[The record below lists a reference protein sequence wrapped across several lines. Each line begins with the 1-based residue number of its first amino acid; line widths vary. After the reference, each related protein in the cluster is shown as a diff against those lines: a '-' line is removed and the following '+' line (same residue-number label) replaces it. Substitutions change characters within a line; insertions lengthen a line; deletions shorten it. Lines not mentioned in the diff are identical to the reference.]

1 MNRQQRRAN
10 GIKGNVRTYTL
21 TDVQIKEI
29 KASAA
34 KEAIEVS
41 VKAMLGLP
49 LIVLRDD
56 FGFGKQRLE
65 RFEDRLIQQ
74 FRCFDEGYIDLET
87 LKKSSSRR
95 QGQRYCDERRVGIV
109 DIREDE
115 ADGKEKAPGYDLG
128 RLRDIK
134 K

>member
-65 RFEDRLIQQ
+65 RFEDRLILL
-74 FRCFDEGYIDLET
+74 FRCFDEGYFDLVT
-87 LKKSSSRR
+87 LKKVIEHET
-95 QGQRYCDERRVGIV
+95 GAEV
-109 DIREDE
+109 
-115 ADGKEKAPGYDLG
+115 L
-128 RLRDIK
+128 
-134 K
+134 

>member
-10 GIKGNVRTYTL
+10 GIKENVSTYTL
-21 TDVQIKEI
+21 TDAQIKEI

-87 LKKSSSRR
+87 LKKVIE
-95 QGQRYCDERRVGIV
+95 QETGAEV
-109 DIREDE
+109 
-115 ADGKEKAPGYDLG
+115 L
-128 RLRDIK
+128 
-134 K
+134 

>member
-10 GIKGNVRTYTL
+10 GIKGNVKTYTL
-21 TDVQIKEI
+21 TDAQIKEI

-34 KEAIEVS
+34 KEAIEVA

-87 LKKSSSRR
+87 LKKVIE
-95 QGQRYCDERRVGIV
+95 QETGAEV
-109 DIREDE
+109 
-115 ADGKEKAPGYDLG
+115 L
-128 RLRDIK
+128 
-134 K
+134 

>member
-41 VKAMLGLP
+41 VKALLGLP

-87 LKKSSSRR
+87 LKKVIE
-95 QGQRYCDERRVGIV
+95 QETGAEV
-109 DIREDE
+109 
-115 ADGKEKAPGYDLG
+115 L
-128 RLRDIK
+128 
-134 K
+134 

>member
-41 VKAMLGLP
+41 VK
-49 LIVLRDD
+49 
-56 FGFGKQRLE
+56 
-65 RFEDRLIQQ
+65 
-74 FRCFDEGYIDLET
+74 GY
-87 LKKSSSRR
+87 
-95 QGQRYCDERRVGIV
+95 VGTA
-109 DIREDE
+109 
-115 ADGKEKAPGYDLG
+115 ADSPAG
-128 RLRDIK
+128 
-134 K
+134 

>member
-65 RFEDRLIQQ
+65 RFEGRLIQQ
-74 FRCFDEGYIDLET
+74 FKCFDEGYIDLET
-87 LKKSSSRR
+87 LKKVIE
-95 QGQRYCDERRVGIV
+95 QETGAEV
-109 DIREDE
+109 
-115 ADGKEKAPGYDLG
+115 L
-128 RLRDIK
+128 
-134 K
+134 